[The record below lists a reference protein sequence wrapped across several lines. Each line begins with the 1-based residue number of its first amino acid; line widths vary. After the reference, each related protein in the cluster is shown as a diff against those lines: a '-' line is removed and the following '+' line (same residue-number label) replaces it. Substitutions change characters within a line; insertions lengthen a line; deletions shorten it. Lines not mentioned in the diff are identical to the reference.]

1 MTEKPHSASRAAL
14 LLGQWSKGMAEM
26 GQALGSE
33 DFPAALLQAVRRLV
47 DVDFVMTFAYRSGS
61 RPIAIGDTLQAKPR
75 QIIIQRYLDGPYML
89 DPFFQAVN
97 AGTKRGCFRV
107 HDLAPDRFR
116 QSEYFRAHYRLTRIG
131 EEVGFFFALPE
142 DVVGVMSLARW
153 VGSPKLT
160 RPDLSLLAAIEP
172 AIGALCAVAWAEA
185 GRRMGRSPKSPMN
198 GRDKGQQSAQIS
210 RAYEQFG
217 SRLLSERE
225 RQVAGLVL
233 QGHSS
238 ESIARHLDIS
248 PGTVKIHR
256 RNCYRKLG
264 ISTQAELFAAFLGH
278 LS

>member
-1 MTEKPHSASRAAL
+1 LTVKPRAASRDAV
-14 LLGQWSKGMAEM
+14 LLGQWSKGLAEM
-26 GQALGSE
+26 GEALGKES
-33 DFPAALLQAVRRLV
+33 FPAVLLQAVRRLV

-116 QSEYFRAHYRLTRIG
+116 QSEYFRAHYRLTGIG
-131 EEVGFFFALPE
+131 EEVGFFFALPGE
-142 DVVGVMSLARW
+142 VTGVMSLARW

-160 RPDLSLLAAIEP
+160 RQDLSLLAAIEP
-172 AIGALCAVAWAEA
+172 AIGSLCALNWAEA
-185 GRRMGRSPKSPMN
+185 GRGMARPNSRERSP
-198 GRDKGQQSAQIS
+198 QSAQLS

-264 ISTQAELFAAFLGH
+264 ISTQAELFAAFLGA
-278 LS
+278 LG